1 MQGSLLDFNNVFFA
15 SLLSIYKLFK
25 NIPPSFRLQK
35 KGGGAKDSS
44 PFSDSL
50 EEAEGSE
57 TEWVAV
63 NRRFARIFDNAFWK

>member
-1 MQGSLLDFNNVFFA
+1 MQGSLLDFNNVLFA

-25 NIPPSFRLQK
+25 NILSSFRLQR

-57 TEWVAV
+57 TE
-63 NRRFARIFDNAFWK
+63 